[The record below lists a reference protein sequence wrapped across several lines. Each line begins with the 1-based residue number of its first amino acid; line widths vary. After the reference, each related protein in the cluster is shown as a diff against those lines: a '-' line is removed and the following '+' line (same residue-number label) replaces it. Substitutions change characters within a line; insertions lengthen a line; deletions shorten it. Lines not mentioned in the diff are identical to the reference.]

1 VRLAA
6 AAWIGFAAV
15 SSNACHGENS
25 APSHRVDVPADRK
38 ARIQYR
44 WEEIGS
50 THRRYALELGDVTA
64 PGFRPARVAELHRQ
78 AADAFNAIPRDCDD
92 ATLHDFL
99 DELARGHRNLAEVYD
114 ECGADARIEQYTPD
128 RISVG
133 SFYGLCLGVEIRAES
148 DATKRL
154 RDKCDECRER
164 LDRAEKNAISHI
176 EKAHGIRLTPR

>member
-1 VRLAA
+1 MR
-6 AAWIGFAAV
+6 
-15 SSNACHGENS
+15 S
-25 APSHRVDVPADRK
+25 ARPTAGTR
-38 ARIQYR
+38 
-44 WEEIGS
+44 
-50 THRRYALELGDVTA
+50 LELGDVTA
-64 PGFRPARVAELHRQ
+64 PGFRPTRVAELHRQ

-92 ATLHDFL
+92 AVLHDFL

-114 ECGADARIEQYTPD
+114 ECGADAPIEQYTPD
-128 RISVG
+128 RITVG

-176 EKAHGIRLTPR
+176 EKIHGIRLTPR